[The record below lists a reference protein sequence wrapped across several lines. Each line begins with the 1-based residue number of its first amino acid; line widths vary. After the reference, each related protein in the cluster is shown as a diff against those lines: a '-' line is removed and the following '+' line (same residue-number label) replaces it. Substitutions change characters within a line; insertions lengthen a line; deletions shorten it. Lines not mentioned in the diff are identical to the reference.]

1 MTTPLPA
8 SALNRVKEN
17 VSDFIAVESELAK
30 AELVPAAKHA
40 GIGTGLFAGASAFIF
55 HAVWMLIIAV
65 AIAISWALNS
75 FTPLDPWG
83 AFTFG
88 FLITVVMS
96 LLIAFI
102 LIMLGRAQLRQVK
115 KPEATIAEA
124 KATLDSIS
132 EALGAKPDAEPVQ
145 QVYSHR
151 PVAE

>member
-8 SALNRVKEN
+8 STLNRVKEN

-55 HAVWMLIIAV
+55 HAIWMLIIAV

-75 FTPLDPWG
+75 FTPLGPWG

-132 EALGAKPDAEPVQ
+132 DALGAQPDTEPAQ